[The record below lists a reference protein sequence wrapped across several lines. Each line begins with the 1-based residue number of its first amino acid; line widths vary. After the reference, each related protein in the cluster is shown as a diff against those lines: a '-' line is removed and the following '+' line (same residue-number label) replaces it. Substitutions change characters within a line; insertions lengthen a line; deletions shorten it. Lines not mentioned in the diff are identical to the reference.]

1 MRAISVQE
9 TLLIH
14 LFAEDAVLFHP
25 PSGELCWITRPLG
38 VFLQALDGAPRP
50 LENLLGEL
58 PEADRAP
65 AEAIIERFI
74 ADGHLVER

>member
-9 TLLIH
+9 ALLIH

-38 VFLQALDGAPRP
+38 AFLQALDDRPRP
-50 LENLLGEL
+50 LHELLDAL

-65 AEAIIERFI
+65 ATAIIERFI
-74 ADGHLVER
+74 ADGLLVEG

>member
-9 TLLIH
+9 ALLIH

-38 VFLQALDGAPRP
+38 VFLQALDDRPRP
-50 LENLLGEL
+50 VNELLDAL
-58 PEADRAP
+58 PETDRAP
-65 AEAIIERFI
+65 AAAIIERFI
-74 ADGHLVER
+74 ADGLLVEG